1 MKLLVD
7 GLVWVNFSGL
17 QLSLQDFVL
26 SSFNL
31 TLLTLLTL
39 DRYTGIVCADYY
51 KVIIFWEKQFMKN
64 GSFKNFCWIKKLI
77 CDSHVANP

>member
-31 TLLTLLTL
+31 TLLTL
-39 DRYTGIVCADYY
+39 DRYTGIVYADYS
-51 KVIIFWEKQFMKN
+51 KVIIFWEKQFKKN

-77 CDSHVANP
+77 CDSHIANP

>member
-31 TLLTLLTL
+31 TLLTL
-39 DRYTGIVCADYY
+39 DRCTGIVCADYS
-51 KVIIFWEKQFMKN
+51 KVIIFWEKQFKKN
-64 GSFKNFCWIKKLI
+64 ESFKNFCWIKKLI
-77 CDSHVANP
+77 CDSHIANP